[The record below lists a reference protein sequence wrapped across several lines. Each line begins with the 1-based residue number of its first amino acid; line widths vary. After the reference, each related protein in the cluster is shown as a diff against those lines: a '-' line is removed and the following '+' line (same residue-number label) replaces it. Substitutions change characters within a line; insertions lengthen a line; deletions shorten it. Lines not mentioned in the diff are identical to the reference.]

1 MKHYSL
7 WLIYHVKIPI
17 PKLFPQPII
26 TRENSAMNQSEFLA
40 IARNL
45 FKAREKLRM
54 HKIFK
59 PITKRSTCKHVIT
72 FYRYLIAAQIIFN
85 KKEMMFT

>member
-1 MKHYSL
+1 MKHSSL

-54 HKIFK
+54 QG
-59 PITKRSTCKHVIT
+59 VIG
-72 FYRYLIAAQIIFN
+72 FGFDFHWL
-85 KKEMMFT
+85 KKSGTRFLSQSLSVVLANM